1 MGKEDITKE
10 EKILNAMG
18 LRRGD
23 KGFKEGMER
32 LAFSTGSD
40 ATGTKLADDMG
51 LVPGSQE
58 RKDFLMKYA
67 LKAQSQVIIDQKGES
82 ATTVELG
89 KLTAKKIDE
98 ADTSIAQSHEN
109 MNTLRLMEKFNKNPK
124 VAQGPIADKISWLKQ
139 AGEQLGI
146 PVEGQ
151 DEEQMWTALTSR
163 MALSARSTAQGGGM
177 PGAMSDADRDFL
189 VKMMPG
195 IKNTPE
201 GNRLMIKVM
210 QRMEQFKIGYNTEM
224 QNYLLD
230 NGARGMPQH
239 MSKWAKENSFF
250 EDLKDDPDLVT
261 ASGGG
266 GPRRWDE

>member
-1 MGKEDITKE
+1 
-10 EKILNAMG
+10 
-18 LRRGD
+18 
-23 KGFKEGMER
+23 
-32 LAFSTGSD
+32 
-40 ATGTKLADDMG
+40 
-51 LVPGSQE
+51 
-58 RKDFLMKYA
+58 
-67 LKAQSQVIIDQKGES
+67 
-82 ATTVELG
+82 
-89 KLTAKKIDE
+89 
-98 ADTSIAQSHEN
+98 
-109 MNTLRLMEKFNKNPK
+109 
-124 VAQGPIADKISWLKQ
+124 
-139 AGEQLGI
+139 
-146 PVEGQ
+146 
-151 DEEQMWTALTSR
+151 